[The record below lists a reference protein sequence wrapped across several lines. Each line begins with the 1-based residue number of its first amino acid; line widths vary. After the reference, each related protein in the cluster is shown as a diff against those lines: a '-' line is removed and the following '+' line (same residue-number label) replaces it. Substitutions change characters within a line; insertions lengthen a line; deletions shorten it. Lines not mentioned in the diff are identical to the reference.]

1 MSKMLVKLPLD
12 LGRRARAMA
21 DCDGVSVQK
30 LVETAVAEKVAGAQA
45 IRILGNGRSKV
56 TRERFLELLAKA
68 PDVPPMPGD
77 EIPPEL
83 AAKLQRLKARRPAS
97 SK

>member
-1 MSKMLVKLPLD
+1 MNKMLVKLPVD
-12 LGRRARAMA
+12 LGRRAKAMA
-21 DCDGVSVQK
+21 DRDGVSIQE
-30 LVETAVAEKVAGAQA
+30 LVETAVAEKIASAQA

-77 EIPPEL
+77 EIPPDL

-97 SK
+97 SR